1 MKVKISLLLLLLIVM
16 PLVNSISVVDISS
29 TEALYNYTE
38 SDPIWNSE
46 KSNYLSYSGL
56 TNNIN
61 ANYYNIYNINNIYN
75 KSEIDGKIAGLI
87 DEETDPLSY
96 HTDENINATG
106 YNISADKITS
116 YGNNVASYE
125 LTELNNGVTLK
136 WIR

>member
-1 MKVKISLLLLLLIVM
+1 MKIKMLFLFLLLIIM

-46 KSNYLSYSGL
+46 KGDYLSYSGL

-75 KSEIDGKIAGLI
+75 KSEIDEKIGVFI
-87 DEETDPLSY
+87 DEEYDPLSY
-96 HTDENINATG
+96 HTDENINASG
-106 YNISADKITS
+106 YNISADRITS
-116 YGNNVASYE
+116 YNNNVASYE

>member
-1 MKVKISLLLLLLIVM
+1 MKIKISLLLLLLIIM

-46 KSNYLSYSGL
+46 KGNYLSYSGL

-75 KSEIDGKIAGLI
+75 KSEIDEKIGVFI
-87 DEETDPLSY
+87 DEEYDPLSY
-96 HTDENINATG
+96 HTDENINASG
-106 YNISADKITS
+106 YNISADRITS
-116 YGNNVASYE
+116 YNNNVASYE

>member
-1 MKVKISLLLLLLIVM
+1 MKIKMLFLFLLFIIM

-38 SDPIWNSE
+38 S
-46 KSNYLSYSGL
+46 
-56 TNNIN
+56 
-61 ANYYNIYNINNIYN
+61 
-75 KSEIDGKIAGLI
+75 
-87 DEETDPLSY
+87 DPLSY

-125 LTELNNGVTLK
+125 LTKEGSEVTLK
-136 WIR
+136 WIK